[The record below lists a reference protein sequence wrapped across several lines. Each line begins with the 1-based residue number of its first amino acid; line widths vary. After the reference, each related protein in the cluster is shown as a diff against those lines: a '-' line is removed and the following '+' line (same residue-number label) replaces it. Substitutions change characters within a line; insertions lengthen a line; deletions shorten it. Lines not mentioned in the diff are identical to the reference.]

1 MLLLEAAA
9 ASFWTSTLTKHYNH
23 LRDFLSDDELDQRVR
38 KLSEALGFG
47 SDPGEDLY
55 GQLQRDVRLVSA
67 LENSEL
73 DLDKVWPIEQWVY
86 FDDGQQAKRFARAVA
101 TQKNHRA
108 RRADFNGSSW
118 PVVVR
123 SRSNLQLETVA
134 RMTTTMKALAKQYG
148 GDYDGFEAT
157 VQRSPECDLDSICGN
172 VMTDDE
178 VKSSGIALRQDTAQQ
193 ALQTPAT

>member
-1 MLLLEAAA
+1 M
-9 ASFWTSTLTKHYNH
+9 TKHYNR
-23 LRDFLSDDELDQRVR
+23 LREFLSDDELDQRVR

-47 SDPGEDLY
+47 SDPDEDLY
-55 GQLQRDVRLVSA
+55 GQLQRNVRLVGA
-67 LENSEL
+67 LENSQL
-73 DLDKVWPIEQWVY
+73 DLDKVRAIEQWVY
-86 FDDGQQAKRFARAVA
+86 FDDGKQAKRFARAVA
-101 TQKNHRA
+101 ARKNHRA

-123 SRSNLQLETVA
+123 NRSSLQLETVA
-134 RMTTTMKALAKQYG
+134 RMTTTMRALAQQYG

-157 VQRSPECDLDSICGN
+157 VQGSPDCDLDGIRGD

-178 VKSSGIALRQDTAQQ
+178 VQSSGIALRQDTAQP